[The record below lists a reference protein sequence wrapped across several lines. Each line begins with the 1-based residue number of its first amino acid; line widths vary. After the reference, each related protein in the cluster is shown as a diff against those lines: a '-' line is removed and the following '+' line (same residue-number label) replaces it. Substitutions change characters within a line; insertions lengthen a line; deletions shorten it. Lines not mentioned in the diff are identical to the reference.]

1 MKKQKKLNIKV
12 RDLDPLKNVTGGDR
26 HRHHRHHKIASPA
39 APVGWIP
46 NPSGAGKWDY

>member
-12 RDLDPLKNVTGGDR
+12 RDLGPLRNVTGGGR
-26 HRHHRHHKIASPA
+26 HRHHKIASPA

-46 NPSGAGKWDY
+46 NPTGAGKWDY